1 MKLEVG
7 MYVRTKDKKGITY
20 IRKLTKLANDY
31 PQKLYGME
39 VDKEIHYV
47 NYLSQKNILK
57 ASHTLLGNEEEPCL
71 IEEGDYVNGKEVIK
85 VSTDYI
91 FDYTEEIK
99 IIYFSEEDYIYSSA
113 DIKSIVTKEMFASAE
128 YKVG

>member
-1 MKLEVG
+1 VKLEVG

-39 VDKEIHYV
+39 VDEEIHYV

-57 ASHTLLGNEEEPCL
+57 ASHTLLGNEEEPC
-71 IEEGDYVNGKEVIK
+71 
-85 VSTDYI
+85 
-91 FDYTEEIK
+91 
-99 IIYFSEEDYIYSSA
+99 
-113 DIKSIVTKEMFASAE
+113 
-128 YKVG
+128 